1 MDIKNISRKKKISEV
16 IKHTTFYAEFI
27 AIIKGLGICLGGAIG
42 TTGLVYAAYAI
53 MKHFSLSKDQIALIF
68 IGIFMVAPLIV
79 FLIGFTI
86 RTLALH
92 IKGYIELWIRIATLP
107 LTQEEFDT
115 ITEGMTYY
123 ECLEYFDKYISVT
136 RYSVDDGD
144 IRRYYSGFNNG
155 FYVEDLD
162 RLLEFIISKYE
173 KQPEEERCFTESIPN
188 LILYGDWPDKE
199 LCLKCQELARKQKKK
214 ENN

>member
-1 MDIKNISRKKKISEV
+1 MDIKNISRKKKLSEV
-16 IKHTTFYAEFI
+16 IKHTTFYTEFI

-53 MKHFSLSKDQIALIF
+53 MKHFSLSKDQIVLIF
-68 IGIFMVAPLIV
+68 IGIFMIAPQVA
-79 FLIGFTI
+79 FLIGFI
-86 RTLALH
+86 IKILILH

-107 LTQEEFDT
+107 LTQEEFDAV
-115 ITEGMTYY
+115 TEGMTYY

-136 RYSVDDGD
+136 RYSAMDGD
-144 IRRYYSGFNNG
+144 IRYYYSGFKNG

-162 RLLEFIISKYE
+162 RLLEFIIKKYE
-173 KQPEEERCFTESIPN
+173 KQPEEERCFTENLPN
-188 LILYGDWPDKE
+188 LIRFGDWPNKE
-199 LCLKCQELARKQKKK
+199 LCNKCQELARTKEKK